1 MPDPARP
8 RETLSVVNAV
18 AIVVGMVVGV
28 GIFKTPSIVAA
39 SAASEGMALLF
50 WIAGGIASLIGAL
63 CYAELM
69 SACPHAG
76 GDYHYLNRA
85 FGSVPA
91 FLYAWARLS
100 VIQTGSIAMVAFL
113 IGDYASEI
121 LRLGPFSSSI
131 YAALTVI
138 LLTAV
143 NAAGIRQGKWTQMIL
158 SAGIVSGLLLVSAVG
173 ILMAGAP
180 AVIPEGTV
188 IPGKQALGTAMIFV
202 LLTYGGWNEASFL
215 SAEVRSGR
223 LNLLKVLLYGIGTVT
238 LIYLLINIAL
248 LKSIGLTDMAASGA
262 VMTEM
267 MRKVLGAKAGGFIT
281 VLILL
286 ASASTMNAAIMT
298 GARTG
303 YAMGQD
309 NPVLGFIGKWQ
320 GQRHTPVNALL
331 VQGGVALVL
340 VALGTGTPDGFVM
353 MVEYTAP
360 VFWLFFL
367 MIGISVFLMRLR
379 HPDLPR
385 PFRVPFYPLT
395 PIAFC
400 AICTFMLY
408 ASLAFTGRGS
418 WVGVCVLLSGIPLV
432 ILQKKRKAADKI
444 INKIER
450 LQQ

>member
-39 SAASEGMALLF
+39 SAPSEGMALLF

-69 SACPHAG
+69 SANPHVG

-113 IGDYASEI
+113 IGGYASEI

-180 AVIPEGTV
+180 AVIPEGPV

-202 LLTYGGWNEASFL
+202 LLTYGGWNEA
-215 SAEVRSGR
+215 G
-223 LNLLKVLLYGIGTVT
+223 
-238 LIYLLINIAL
+238 
-248 LKSIGLTDMAASGA
+248 
-262 VMTEM
+262 
-267 MRKVLGAKAGGFIT
+267 KAGAGNGHDLCAFD
-281 VLILL
+281 L
-286 ASASTMNAAIMT
+286 
-298 GARTG
+298 R
-303 YAMGQD
+303 
-309 NPVLGFIGKWQ
+309 
-320 GQRHTPVNALL
+320 
-331 VQGGVALVL
+331 
-340 VALGTGTPDGFVM
+340 
-353 MVEYTAP
+353 
-360 VFWLFFL
+360 WL
-367 MIGISVFLMRLR
+367 
-379 HPDLPR
+379 
-385 PFRVPFYPLT
+385 
-395 PIAFC
+395 
-400 AICTFMLY
+400 
-408 ASLAFTGRGS
+408 
-418 WVGVCVLLSGIPLV
+418 
-432 ILQKKRKAADKI
+432 
-444 INKIER
+444 E
-450 LQQ
+450 

>member
-1 MPDPARP
+1 
-8 RETLSVVNAV
+8 
-18 AIVVGMVVGV
+18 
-28 GIFKTPSIVAA
+28 
-39 SAASEGMALLF
+39 
-50 WIAGGIASLIGAL
+50 
-63 CYAELM
+63 
-69 SACPHAG
+69 
-76 GDYHYLNRA
+76 
-85 FGSVPA
+85 
-91 FLYAWARLS
+91 
-100 VIQTGSIAMVAFL
+100 
-113 IGDYASEI
+113 
-121 LRLGPFSSSI
+121 
-131 YAALTVI
+131 
-138 LLTAV
+138 
-143 NAAGIRQGKWTQMIL
+143 
-158 SAGIVSGLLLVSAVG
+158 
-173 ILMAGAP
+173 
-180 AVIPEGTV
+180 
-188 IPGKQALGTAMIFV
+188 
-202 LLTYGGWNEASFL
+202 
-215 SAEVRSGR
+215 
-223 LNLLKVLLYGIGTVT
+223 
-238 LIYLLINIAL
+238 
-248 LKSIGLTDMAASGA
+248 
-262 VMTEM
+262 
-267 MRKVLGAKAGGFIT
+267 
-281 VLILL
+281 
-286 ASASTMNAAIMT
+286 SASTMNAAIMT

-331 VQGGVALVL
+331 VQGGVALFL
-340 VALGTGTPDGFVM
+340 VALGTKTPDGFVM